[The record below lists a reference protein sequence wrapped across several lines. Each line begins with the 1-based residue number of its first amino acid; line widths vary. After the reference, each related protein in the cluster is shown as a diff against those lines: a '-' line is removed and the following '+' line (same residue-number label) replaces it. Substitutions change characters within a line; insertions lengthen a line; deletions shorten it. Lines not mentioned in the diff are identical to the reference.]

1 MVGKP
6 VYRKDKLGI
15 AGQIYAQSGQMHFE
29 IVCDEANLQKLVG
42 RTTGPLIK
50 PQGRKD
56 AIYGDVWFKVPKGA
70 KLFDKEPHPYRR
82 DDGEPPLG
90 PHPSVQRQQAIGVT
104 GSDLVIRMHFE
115 RGDCALTTF
124 ALKQDGRCTQ
134 VGEPSSAHDYEYNM
148 YSEAMRLN
156 KKYSDGS
163 TAPASPAPK
172 APSPSLIYEMLR
184 FGRAV
189 GETMPPDV
197 KFGHWRKVVTPEG
210 TGWINLNQATIGV
223 YSDADFPQWAGWSL
237 IDDDADATSLCTS
250 PTVKRWLDLDG
261 DGHVTHAG
269 AKEALHDKTVAKRL
283 SMAICKF
290 PIEWSK
296 DEGAINTRWGWVKQ
310 ASEALPVPLSSADFE
325 ALKAHIQA
333 LGFWEDIHDNE
344 LPKANACWHFPP
356 KAFVE
361 QFRKCGW
368 LSPSELAQCLPRKSL
383 TGSIPWS
390 VSVQR
395 AATHVQPINLIY
407 GKYLNN
413 CKIRL
418 IHFLAQTYIET
429 GVLRTSTEDSKGAG
443 HSYGAFYGRGYMQLT
458 WASNYEAY
466 GRYRHLLDQGTL
478 AYADTRITA
487 TSTHIW
493 ADGGPSKRWAP
504 RFDPSIVETDNSH
517 GAEASGM
524 YWLAKTFH
532 GKNNINRAADHG
544 RRR

>member
-1 MVGKP
+1 MIISPPFLPSQAGHEMDTANPGDTLVPDHDVCAAGMQECAPGNGAYPVSYSLGWHGGPHLIAPSASNAQAEPVRAIADGMVVYVRKTSPQGAIALQYRNVRTDDGCVVIKHTTEIGEGESAKVTFLSIYMHLQSVVGAVVVGKP

-15 AGQIYAQSGQMHFE
+15 AGQIYGQSGQMHFE
-29 IVCDEANLQKLVG
+29 IVCDETNLQKLVG

-115 RGDCALTTF
+115 GGDCALTTF
-124 ALKQDGRCTQ
+124 ALKQDGNCTQ

-148 YSEAMRLN
+148 YSEAMLLN

-184 FGRAV
+184 FGRPV

-210 TGWINLNQATIGV
+210 SGWVNLNKPTIGV

-237 IDDDADATSLCTS
+237 IDDDAGETSLCDS

-261 DGHVTHAG
+261 DGHVTHAE

-283 SMAICKF
+283 SMAICQF

-296 DEGAINTRWGWVKQ
+296 DEATINERWVG
-310 ASEALPVPLSSADFE
+310 
-325 ALKAHIQA
+325 
-333 LGFWEDIHDNE
+333 
-344 LPKANACWHFPP
+344 
-356 KAFVE
+356 
-361 QFRKCGW
+361 
-368 LSPSELAQCLPRKSL
+368 
-383 TGSIPWS
+383 
-390 VSVQR
+390 
-395 AATHVQPINLIY
+395 
-407 GKYLNN
+407 
-413 CKIRL
+413 
-418 IHFLAQTYIET
+418 
-429 GVLRTSTEDSKGAG
+429 
-443 HSYGAFYGRGYMQLT
+443 
-458 WASNYEAY
+458 
-466 GRYRHLLDQGTL
+466 
-478 AYADTRITA
+478 
-487 TSTHIW
+487 
-493 ADGGPSKRWAP
+493 
-504 RFDPSIVETDNSH
+504 
-517 GAEASGM
+517 
-524 YWLAKTFH
+524 
-532 GKNNINRAADHG
+532 
-544 RRR
+544 